1 MVRAK
6 GLEPPHL
13 AMPEPKS
20 GASTNFATPANPHP
34 RSIPAQNHGVPS
46 VGRLYNN
53 DGPKGKGE
61 APMIA
66 NQRVKSVSV
75 CPRCRN
81 NCRSRRNCMRIPGQR
96 APSNSEII
104 QTR

>member
-61 APMIA
+61 AP
-66 NQRVKSVSV
+66 
-75 CPRCRN
+75 
-81 NCRSRRNCMRIPGQR
+81 
-96 APSNSEII
+96 
-104 QTR
+104 